1 MNNNAIVIAD
11 PEGVIRYWSAAAEA
25 AFGHAVEAAIGR
37 TLDLIVPAEYREA
50 HWNGYRRAMASGVAE
65 AEGQVSPFPV
75 RLANG
80 AIEPRQARLTLLR
93 DPNGQVVAATV
104 VFADGEPV

>member
-1 MNNNAIVIAD
+1 MNSNAIVIAD
-11 PEGVIRYWSAAAEA
+11 PQGVIRFWSAAAEA
-25 AFGHAVEAAIGR
+25 AFGHAEAAAVGR
-37 TLDLIVPAEYREA
+37 TLDLIVPTEFREA

-75 RLANG
+75 LFANG
-80 AIEPRQARLTLLR
+80 AVEPRPARLTLLR

-104 VFADGEPV
+104 VFADG